1 MECWF
6 KLKFNFLP
14 ISLMA
19 EILLHSVSKFFSFF
33 AVEEYNTWQELLKYS
48 LFTSASYKEFCF
60 LFV

>member
-19 EILLHSVSKFFSFF
+19 EILAHSVSKFFSFF
-33 AVEEYNTWQELLKYS
+33 AVEEYNTKISTTKIFSFHQCEL
-48 LFTSASYKEFCF
+48 
-60 LFV
+60 